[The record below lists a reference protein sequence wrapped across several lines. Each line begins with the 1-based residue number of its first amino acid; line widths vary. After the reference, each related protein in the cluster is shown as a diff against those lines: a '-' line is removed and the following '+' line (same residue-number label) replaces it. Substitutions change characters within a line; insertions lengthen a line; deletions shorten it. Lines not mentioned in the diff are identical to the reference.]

1 MSSDIYRENIL
12 EYYRN
17 PRNHGSIPDADITLR
32 DTNPL
37 CGDDIEI
44 SIKIIGNK
52 IDEIKFKGKGCAIS
66 QSSVSMLTEKLKG
79 KDIESARNIDKE
91 YILKMLGIE
100 INASR
105 LKCAML
111 GLKVIKLGIYNYLG
125 KKLNQ

>member
-17 PRNHGSIPDADITLR
+17 PRNHGSIPDADIILR

-44 SIKIIGNK
+44 SIKIIDNK
-52 IDEIKFKGKGCAIS
+52 IEAIKFKGKGCAIS

-79 KDIESARNIDKE
+79 KDIESARNLDKE

>member
-44 SIKIIGNK
+44 SIKIIDNK
-52 IDEIKFKGKGCAIS
+52 IEAIKFKGKGCAIS

-125 KKLNQ
+125 KKLSQ

>member
-17 PRNHGSIPDADITLR
+17 PRNHGSIPDADIILR

-44 SIKIIGNK
+44 SIKIIDNK
-52 IDEIKFKGKGCAIS
+52 IEAIKFKGKGCAIS

>member
-1 MSSDIYRENIL
+1 MTFQKTAATLIQGSHTLERKYYMSRKIL
-12 EYYRN
+12 
-17 PRNHGSIPDADITLR
+17 
-32 DTNPL
+32 
-37 CGDDIEI
+37 
-44 SIKIIGNK
+44 KK
-52 IDEIKFKGKGCAIS
+52 VKK
-66 QSSVSMLTEKLKG
+66 
-79 KDIESARNIDKE
+79 DKE

>member
-17 PRNHGSIPDADITLR
+17 PRNHGSIPDADIILR

-44 SIKIIGNK
+44 SIKIIGDK
-52 IDEIKFKGKGCAIS
+52 IEEIKFKGKGCAIS

-111 GLKVIKLGIYNYLG
+111 GIKVIKLGIYNYLG
-125 KKLNQ
+125 KKINQ

>member
-17 PRNHGSIPDADITLR
+17 PRNHGSIPDADIILR

-44 SIKIIGNK
+44 SIKIIDNK
-52 IDEIKFKGKGCAIS
+52 IEAIKFKGKGCAIS

-125 KKLNQ
+125 KKLSQ